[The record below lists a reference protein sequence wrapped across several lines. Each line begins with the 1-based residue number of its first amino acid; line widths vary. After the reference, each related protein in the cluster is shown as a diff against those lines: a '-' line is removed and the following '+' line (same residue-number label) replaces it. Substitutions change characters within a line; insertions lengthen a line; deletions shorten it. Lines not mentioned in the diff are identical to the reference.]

1 MKKEVLRKQD
11 FQARSHGIIEKI
23 LQIK

>member
-11 FQARSHGIIEKI
+11 FQARSHGINEKI